1 MKRTAI
7 LTAIAALAL
16 SACGS
21 SDSGSGGGD
30 GDEETVTLDVAAAA
44 SLTDSFEEIKKGFE
58 EENDGVKV
66 ELQFAGSS
74 DLATQIENGADLDV
88 FASADEA
95 NMDKV
100 EDAVDGE
107 ATPFA
112 TNTLTIVTEP
122 GNPKKVSGLE
132 DLEKDDLQVVLCAPQ
147 VPCGAAAEELATQ
160 EDVSIDP
167 ASEESKVTDVLTKV
181 SSGEAD
187 AGLVYV
193 TDATGAGDD
202 VETVKTKGA
211 DEVVNT
217 YPIAPLADSDSSD
230 EAAAFVEYVTG
241 PEGQKVLKEKG
252 FGAP

>member
-1 MKRTAI
+1 MKRTPA
-7 LTAIAALAL
+7 LTALGAVVALTL

-21 SDSGSGGGD
+21 SDSGGGD
-30 GDEETVTLDVAAAA
+30 GEEVTLTVAAAA
-44 SLTDSFEEIKKGFE
+44 SLTESFEELGEDFE
-58 EENDGVKV
+58 AEHEGVTV

-100 EDAVDGE
+100 GDAAVDP
-107 ATPFA
+107 TIFA
-112 TNTLTIVTEP
+112 TNTLTIITEP
-122 GNPKKVSGLE
+122 GNPKKVTGLE
-132 DLEKDDLQVVLCAPQ
+132 DLEAEDLQVVVCAPQ
-147 VPCGAAAEELATQ
+147 VPCGAATETLTKQ
-160 EDVSIDP
+160 QKVTLDP

-202 VETVKTKGA
+202 VEAVETEGA
-211 DEVVNT
+211 DEVVNR
-217 YPIAPLADSDSSD
+217 YPITTLTDSDQSD
-230 EAAAFVEYVTG
+230 EAKAFVEFITG
-241 PEGQKVLKEKG
+241 PEGQKVLGDKG

>member
-1 MKRTAI
+1 MKRTTTV
-7 LTAIAALAL
+7 TAIGAALALAL

-21 SDSGSGGGD
+21 DSDSADGGD
-30 GDEETVTLDVAAAA
+30 GESVTLNVAAAA
-44 SLTDSFEEIKKGFE
+44 SLTEPFEELGEAFE
-58 EENDGVKV
+58 EDNDGVTV
-66 ELQFAGSS
+66 EFQFAGSS
-74 DLATQIENGADLDV
+74 DLASQIENGADLDV

-100 EDAVDGE
+100 GDA
-107 ATPFA
+107 ATDPTIFA

-122 GNPKKVSGLE
+122 GNPKKITGLK
-132 DLEKDDLQVVLCAPQ
+132 DLEKEDLQVVVCAPQ
-147 VPCGAAAEELATQ
+147 VPCGAATETLTKQ
-160 EDVSIDP
+160 QRVTLDP

-202 VETVKTKGA
+202 VEAVEPEGA
-211 DEVVNT
+211 DEVVNR
-217 YPIAPLADSDSSD
+217 YPITTLTDSDQSD
-230 EAAAFVEYVTG
+230 EAKAFVEFITG
-241 PEGQKVLKEKG
+241 PEGQKVLGDKG

>member
-1 MKRTAI
+1 MKRTPA
-7 LTAIAALAL
+7 LTALGAVVALTL
-16 SACGS
+16 SACDS
-21 SDSGSGGGD
+21 SDSGGGD
-30 GDEETVTLDVAAAA
+30 GEEVALTVAAAA
-44 SLTDSFEEIKKGFE
+44 SLTESLEELGEDFEAEHE
-58 EENDGVKV
+58 GVTV

-100 EDAVDGE
+100 GDAAVDP
-107 ATPFA
+107 TIFA
-112 TNTLTIVTEP
+112 TNTLTIITEP
-122 GNPKKVSGLE
+122 GNPKKVTGLE
-132 DLEKDDLQVVLCAPQ
+132 DLEAEDLQVVVCAPQ
-147 VPCGAAAEELATQ
+147 VPCGAATETLTKQ
-160 EDVSIDP
+160 QKVTLDP

-202 VETVKTKGA
+202 VEAVETKGA
-211 DEVVNT
+211 DTVVNT
-217 YPIAPLADSDSSD
+217 YPIATLADSSNSD
-230 EAAAFVEYVTG
+230 EAQAFVDFITG
-241 PEGQKVLKEKG
+241 SEGQKVLGDKG